1 MAPVLPGSTWRLHSP
16 AVVQPH
22 EGWTLVRMSNSSPV
36 LVKMNVY
43 LTGSPDLTLPKS
55 YTGVWNW
62 ILGPIA
68 PMVTGVGVAGAGT
81 GAGGAC
87 WAQRNSVPAAR
98 RQHTKV
104 DFAVII
110 FITVC
115 SFCLFS
121 RRACPCLEATLAR
134 PERIGQWPTGS
145 IASTE

>member
-1 MAPVLPGSTWRLHSP
+1 MGMAPVLPGSTWRLHSP

-22 EGWTLVRMSNSSPV
+22 EGWTLVKMSNSSPV

-87 WAQRNSVPAAR
+87 WAERISVPMAR
-98 RQHTKV
+98 SQHTKTK
-104 DFAVII
+104 FAVII
-110 FITVC
+110 FI
-115 SFCLFS
+115 
-121 RRACPCLEATLAR
+121 RAVSMPDFHQVANRNFRAR
-134 PERIGQWPTGS
+134 MTKPHP
-145 IASTE
+145 